1 MVLGMHVWQ
10 KEDPVREAREFVKNH
25 QLTFPVVVDADGQA
39 VKRYAIE
46 GVPTNLVI
54 GKNGVSLEGE
64 IKQASQEAPESVD
77 RQRIPRGY
85 QDSTKGYFKNIGNQ
99 KTGENAPKK

>member
-1 MVLGMHVWQ
+1 MHVWQ
-10 KEDPVREAREFVKNH
+10 KADPVGEAREFVKKH

-54 GKNGVSLEGE
+54 GKNGAIRYLRAGFQEE
-64 IKQASQEAPESVD
+64 DLRQAIEAALKE
-77 RQRIPRGY
+77 
-85 QDSTKGYFKNIGNQ
+85 
-99 KTGENAPKK
+99 

>member
-1 MVLGMHVWQ
+1 MGMHVWH
-10 KEDPVREAREFVKNH
+10 KDDPVREAREFVKKH

-54 GKNGVSLEGE
+54 GKNGAIRYLRTDFHEE
-64 IKQASQEAPESVD
+64 DLRQAIEVALKE
-77 RQRIPRGY
+77 
-85 QDSTKGYFKNIGNQ
+85 
-99 KTGENAPKK
+99 